1 MNIVL
6 RLAWRNLWRHQR
18 RTWLTVG
25 AMVFANTLLVF
36 MISMQFSMYGLMIE
50 NTLKLFTGHMQ
61 VQAPGY
67 KDDQKMRQAVANIVP
82 LATRLRTEFPDGKI
96 AARGQAFALASSED
110 RSYGVGIIGVEP
122 EYEPEVSSIP
132 GLIKEGRYVRENDAT
147 EIVIGAVLAR
157 NLRVTIGDELTLLGS
172 GLDGSFAA
180 AVMTIVGIFDSGVV
194 DVDRNI
200 AQVPLGAFQD
210 IFFMNG
216 AGHQVVISAPTLDAA
231 ATVMPDIVAAL
242 PPDAGL
248 VVQDWDALQP
258 GLKQAI
264 KADMSSA
271 FFMYGI
277 LVILVAFSVLNTQL
291 MSVLERTHEFGIV
304 MSLGLKPGQLGRLVM
319 LETALLGLLGFVLGA
334 IGGAL
339 LTMYFGVSG
348 LSIPGMEEM
357 AANFNLPPR
366 VYLEATPLST
376 VIGPSVVFLFTL
388 LAAAYPALRL
398 YKLHPVEAMR
408 TN

>member
-1 MNIVL
+1 MNIIF
-6 RLAWRNLWRHQR
+6 RLAWRNLWRHRR

-25 AMVFANTLLVF
+25 AMVFSNTLLVF
-36 MISMQFSMYGLMIE
+36 MISMQFGMYDLMID
-50 NTLKLFTGHMQ
+50 NTLKVFTGHMQ

-67 KDDQKMRQAVANIVP
+67 KDDQKMRQTVPDIVP
-82 LATRLRTEFPDGKI
+82 LAGRLRDEFPTEQV
-96 AARGQAFALASSED
+96 AARGWAFALASSEE
-110 RSYGVGIIGVEP
+110 RSYGVGIFGVEP
-122 EYEPEVSSIP
+122 EHEPQVSSIP
-132 GLIKEGRYVRENDAT
+132 GLVSEGRYLQATDAP

-157 NLRVTIGDELTLLGS
+157 NLRVGIGDELTLLGS
-172 GLDGSFAA
+172 GRDGSFAA
-180 AVMTIVGIFDSGVV
+180 AVATVVGVFESGVP

-200 AQVPLGAFQD
+200 AQMPIAAFQD
-210 IFFMNG
+210 VFYMEG
-216 AGHQVVISAPTLDAA
+216 AGHQVVISAPSLEEAER
-231 ATVMPDIVAAL
+231 VLPDINAAL
-242 PPDAGL
+242 PSDEGL
-248 VVQDWDALQP
+248 VMHDWDALQP

-319 LETALLGLLGFVLGA
+319 LETAMLGLIGFVLGA
-334 IGGAL
+334 IGGVII
-339 LTMYFGVSG
+339 TSYFSANG

-366 VYLEATPLST
+366 IYFQATFWT
-376 VIGPSVVFLFTL
+376 MAIGPFVVFVFTL
-388 LAAAYPALRL
+388 LAAVYPALRL
-398 YKLHPVEAMR
+398 HKLHPVEAMR
-408 TN
+408 AN

>member
-1 MNIVL
+1 MNIVV

-36 MISMQFSMYGLMIE
+36 MISMQFSMYGLMID
-50 NTLKLFTGHMQ
+50 NTLKVFTGHMQ

-67 KDDQKMRQAVANIVP
+67 KDDQKMRQVVPDIVP
-82 LATRLRTEFPDGKI
+82 LASRLRAEFTDEKI
-96 AARGQAFALASSED
+96 AARGWAFALASSEE
-110 RSYGVGIIGVEP
+110 RSYGVGIFGVEP
-122 EYEPEVSSIP
+122 EFEPQVSSIP
-132 GLIKEGRYVRENDAT
+132 GLINKGRYLEQWDAT

-157 NLRVTIGDELTLLGS
+157 NLRVELGDELTLLGS
-172 GLDGSFAA
+172 GRDGSFAA
-180 AVMTIVGIFDSGVV
+180 AVATVVGIFESGVI

-200 AQVPLGAFQD
+200 AKMPLGAFQD
-210 IFFMNG
+210 IFYMEG
-216 AGHQVVISAPTLDAA
+216 AGHQVVISAPTLEAA
-231 ATVMPDIVAAL
+231 EMVLPEIDAAL
-242 PPDAGL
+242 PAGADL
-248 VVQDWDALQP
+248 VVHDWDALQP

-319 LETALLGLLGFVLGA
+319 LETAFLGLLGFVLGA

-339 LTMYFGVSG
+339 LTAYFGARG

-357 AANFNLPPR
+357 AANFNLPAR
-366 VYLEATPLST
+366 VYLESTPLST

>member
-1 MNIVL
+1 MNIVV

-25 AMVFANTLLVF
+25 AMVFSNTLLVF
-36 MISMQFSMYGLMIE
+36 MISMQFGMYDLMID
-50 NTLKLFTGHMQ
+50 NTLQVFTGHMQ
-61 VQAPGY
+61 IQAPGY
-67 KDDQKMRQAVANIVP
+67 KDEQKMRQTVPDIVP
-82 LATRLRTEFPDGKI
+82 LADRLRAEFPNESI
-96 AARGQAFALASSED
+96 AARGWAFALASSAE
-110 RSYGVGIIGVEP
+110 RSYGVGIFGVEP
-122 EYEPEVSSIP
+122 EFEPRVSSIP
-132 GLIKEGRYVRENDAT
+132 GLIEEGRYVERSAAP

-157 NLRVTIGDELTLLGS
+157 NLRIGVGDELTLLGS

-180 AVMTIVGIFDSGVV
+180 AVVSIVGIFKSGVPE
-194 DVDRNI
+194 VDRNI
-200 AQVPLGAFQD
+200 AEMSLGAFQD
-210 IFFMNG
+210 IFFMQG
-216 AGHQVVISAPTLDAA
+216 AGHQVVVTASSLEAA
-231 ATVMPDIVAAL
+231 EIVLPNIVAAL
-242 PPDAGL
+242 PADADL
-248 VVQDWDALQP
+248 VVHDWDALQP

-271 FFMYGI
+271 FFMYGV

-319 LETALLGLLGFVLGA
+319 LETAFLGLIGLVLGA
-334 IGGAL
+334 IGGAI
-339 LTMYFGVSG
+339 LTAYFSVNG

-357 AANFNLPPR
+357 AANFNLPGR
-366 VYLEATPLST
+366 VYFEPTLLTMA
-376 VIGPSVVFLFTL
+376 IGPSVVFIFTL

-408 TN
+408 AN